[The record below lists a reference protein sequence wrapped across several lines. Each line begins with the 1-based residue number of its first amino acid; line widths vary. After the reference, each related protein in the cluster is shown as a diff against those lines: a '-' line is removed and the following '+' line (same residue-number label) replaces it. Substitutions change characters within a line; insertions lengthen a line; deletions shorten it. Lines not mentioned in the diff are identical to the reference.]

1 MQNQLLWYIR
11 RAGAGGGVTPD
22 LTKSVEIKGPFPSGL
37 VSSYVLLGRV
47 LLTDEVS
54 VDREIWRPVK
64 EVAELIPE
72 ILTGDASDH
81 VTQERLDAARR
92 WADERLARDRRADQP
107 PNPELQSRRAGE
119 RRQTEPAVVVQ
130 HRVAKTK
137 RSTEE
142 KDLKASPSPRGYGM
156 FMAIGGI
163 GLLVL
168 AFIFMPRDET
178 QNTLRDCL
186 SAAQPK
192 VDWSRCKMEG
202 VQLDRANLQGA
213 QLRETILNGAS
224 LQQANLKDA
233 DLSYAELNF
242 SNLRLADVSGALLL
256 GASLRGANLVN
267 ANLRG
272 ANLSYAD
279 FSGADLS
286 SANLE
291 GAILDNAIWIDE
303 SRCAPRSLGRCL
315 AVISR

>member
-1 MQNQLLWYIR
+1 MQNQLLWYTR
-11 RAGAGGGVTPD
+11 RAG
-22 LTKSVEIKGPFPSGL
+22 EIIKGPFSGGL
-37 VSSYVLLGRV
+37 VSRYILLGRV

-54 VDREIWRPVK
+54 VDCKIWRPVK

-72 ILTGDASDH
+72 IMIGDASDS
-81 VTQERLDAARR
+81 VIQERLSAARR
-92 WADERLARDRRADQP
+92 WADERLARDRRFDQP
-107 PNPELQSRRAGE
+107 PNPELQRRRTGE
-119 RRQTEPAVVVQ
+119 RRQTEPAVIVQ

-142 KDLKASPSPRGYGM
+142 ENLKTSPSPRGYGM
-156 FMAIGGI
+156 FMVVGGI

-168 AFIFMPRDET
+168 VLIFVPRDET
-178 QNTLRDCL
+178 KNTLRDCL
-186 SAAQPK
+186 SVAQPK
-192 VDWSRCKMEG
+192 VDWSGCKMAG
-202 VQLDRANLQGA
+202 AQLDRANLQGA

-224 LQQANLKDA
+224 LQQANIKGA

-291 GAILDNAIWIDE
+291 GAILDNAIWVDE
-303 SRCAPRSLGRCL
+303 SRCAPQSLGRCL